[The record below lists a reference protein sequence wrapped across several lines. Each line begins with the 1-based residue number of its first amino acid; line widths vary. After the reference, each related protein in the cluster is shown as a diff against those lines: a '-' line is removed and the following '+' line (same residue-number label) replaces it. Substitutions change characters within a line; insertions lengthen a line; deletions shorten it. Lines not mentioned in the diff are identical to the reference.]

1 MLRDQKGATPV
12 RLAPSDTEPS
22 PEWNISLDDGADPA
36 VVSSGKNTPRRGS
49 IEIVDEDGE
58 DDDERSKAPSPADAL
73 ENAADGGK
81 SGARGGGRGENGEPG
96 AGLATWNDFAAVLNE
111 AKYREPS
118 KLSPDAGARGEGVGV
133 LEDDAGGCG
142 GREGKESAATG
153 GWKSTQR
160 QEEETAAMAAAQERL
175 QQLRAAERERQ
186 YREECERAERQW
198 REGSQGSV
206 SSGGRGSSLSR
217 SRRQMRSPFP
227 PATPWQQQQQ
237 YSGSLAKCN
246 STGKLPV
253 AASLDVTPPPKA
265 GNGIQRAQSVPF
277 VRLSSVPCLECGMSP

>member
-1 MLRDQKGATPV
+1 MLRDHQGATPV

-22 PEWNISLDDGADPA
+22 PEWNISLEAGADSA
-36 VVSSGKNTPRRGS
+36 VVRSGKNTPRQAS
-49 IEIVDEDGE
+49 IEIVDEDVQ
-58 DDDERSKAPSPADAL
+58 DDDEASKSPSPADAL

-96 AGLATWNDFAAVLNE
+96 AGLATWSDSAAVLNE
-111 AKYREPS
+111 AKYRGPS
-118 KLSPDAGARGEGVGV
+118 KISPDAGARGEGVGA
-133 LEDDAGGCG
+133 LEDDAGGRR
-142 GREGKESAATG
+142 GREGRERAATG

-160 QEEETAAMAAAQERL
+160 QAEETAAMAAAQERL
-175 QQLRAAERERQ
+175 QQLRAGEHERQ
-186 YREECERAERQW
+186 YREECERTERQR

-217 SRRQMRSPFP
+217 SRRQMRSPFSP
-227 PATPWQQQQQ
+227 TRQQQQQ

-253 AASLDVTPPPKA
+253 VASLDVTPPPKA
-265 GNGIQRAQSVPF
+265 DNGLQRAQSVPF
-277 VRLSSVPCLECGMSP
+277 VRLSSVPFLECRISP